1 MNIIKNIN
9 KIKDIK
15 VYLSIIPIILI
26 IVFLFYS
33 NYKINNQI
41 KNNNNH
47 KINIKQKELFN
58 NSKNNEINNKIN
70 NEINNL
76 VDIPLDKAV
85 GNVGKILEIKHTI
98 KDRQPL
104 TDLEFRTLI
113 DPKENPINIK
123 NMTNSSRKYFI
134 RDERLTDYSDLVI

>member
-58 NSKNNEINNKIN
+58 NSKNNEINN
-70 NEINNL
+70 EINNL

-85 GNVGKILEIKHTI
+85 GNIGKILEIKHTI

-123 NMTNSSRKYFI
+123 NMTNSSRKYFV